1 MSAQASLRRAIDNST
16 AFQHPIGTDPAA
28 WRLMPVAASSLTS
41 PTNDIESAAR
51 RFAWWLLAA
60 MVLTCLFACLDLGFR
75 IDPLRAVLP
84 TLSLVGLTAAMLWG
98 RRSGRARLATGATAF
113 LQMTLFTIV
122 GVVFAY
128 ALAARAG
135 PLWDARFAAAD
146 RWLGLDW
153 PAVFHA
159 ADHAPLAL
167 WIGGFAYHSLTLQM
181 IVAIVALSAC
191 GQAERLAMAVAAA
204 ILAGF
209 VTIALSG
216 ALPAMGNVFDPAD
229 YRHLWPS
236 IAWLE
241 HDLIT
246 GLRDGSR
253 RTLDLTQL
261 MGIVSFPS
269 YHATLPVLL
278 AWAQRDVRG
287 LRWVAPIWA
296 GVTILATPLFG
307 GHYGVDVI
315 AGLALAPLALI
326 VVRRLCAVARP
337 QPVRHPRPALGVRDA
352 VA

>member
-1 MSAQASLRRAIDNST
+1 MAMVAFRLALDPRRDT
-16 AFQHPIGTDPAA
+16 AGATR
-28 WRLMPVAASSLTS
+28 RLS
-41 PTNDIESAAR
+41 
-51 RFAWWLLAA
+51 WWLLGV
-60 MVLTCLFACLDLGFR
+60 MTLTCLFTCIGLGFR
-75 IDPLRAVLP
+75 IDPARAVPPLAAL
-84 TLSLVGLTAAMLWG
+84 TLLAAAGLWG
-98 RRSGRARLATGATAF
+98 QGNGHRRLAIGAIAF
-113 LQMTLFTIV
+113 LQMTLFTII

-135 PLWDARFAAAD
+135 PLWDMRFAAAD
-146 RWLGLDW
+146 RWLGFDW
-153 PAVFHA
+153 PAVFQA
-159 ADHAPLAL
+159 ADHAPVAL
-167 WIGGFAYHSLTLQM
+167 WIGGFAYHSLTVQM

-191 GQAERLAMAVAAA
+191 GQAERLARTVAAA
-204 ILAGF
+204 ILAGV

-216 ALPAMGNVFDPAD
+216 AVPAMGNVFDPAD

-236 IAWLE
+236 IAWME
-241 HDLIT
+241 RALIT
-246 GLRDGSR
+246 GLRDGSL

-287 LRWVAPIWA
+287 LRWIAPVWA

-315 AGLALAPLALI
+315 AGLALAPPALI
-326 VVRRLCAVARP
+326 VVRRLCAGGRS
-337 QPVRHPRPALGVRDA
+337 RPARNPRSPLGVRDA